1 MDTTHI
7 SIGTRV
13 RKLAERYCGPMK
25 ILEVIS
31 PCVYKLELPP
41 SLKIHPIFHVSKLRP
56 YHEDHGQFARPECV
70 RPPPMMVGGQAEFEV
85 ERIIDKR
92 IRRIGRLDRP
102 EYLVK
107 WKGYDNYE
115 NTWEPIANLSGA
127 RRLVREF
134 EERTTP
140 G

>member
-1 MDTTHI
+1 
-7 SIGTRV
+7 
-13 RKLAERYCGPMK
+13 MK

-56 YHEDHGQFARPECV
+56 YHDDHGQYARPECV

-92 IRRIGRLDRP
+92 TRRIGRLNQP

-115 NTWEPIANLSGA
+115 NTWEPISNLSRA